1 MCVFGLICLTG
12 MQPKTRT
19 ESACTA
25 PHSHTQSQP
34 ASPPHLASS
43 SNMLVSTHARSYTS
57 KLNRY
62 RFSFQLFDTWQFKK
76 FKVSTIITQIFSCN
90 SDLVKY
96 ITHMWLNQC
105 DFNKTVRKWRKMS
118 TQVPFGCCYTCIL
131 YECIDFDKIS
141 LERISRLRNEEIPT
155 KKKFIHVINL
165 SVVSTR

>member
-1 MCVFGLICLTG
+1 MFDWDAAQNTDRICLH
-12 MQPKTRT
+12 
-19 ESACTA
+19 CT
-25 PHSHTQSQP
+25 PFSHTGPASQP
-34 ASPPHLASS
+34 TTHLASS
-43 SNMLVSTHARSYTS
+43 NLLVSTHAGSYTS

-118 TQVPFGCCYTCIL
+118 IQVPFGCCYTYIL

-165 SVVSTR
+165 SVFSTR